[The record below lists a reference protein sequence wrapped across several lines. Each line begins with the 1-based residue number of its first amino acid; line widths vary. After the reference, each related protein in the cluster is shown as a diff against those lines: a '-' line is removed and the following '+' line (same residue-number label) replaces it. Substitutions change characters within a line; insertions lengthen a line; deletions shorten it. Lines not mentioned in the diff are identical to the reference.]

1 MRNSLPVVFGLL
13 LFIGIVQAQSEPTL
27 WITDDVTKNLYHVDL
42 QGNLLQPPFRPPV
55 GATSG
60 LAIDQVNGTFWAVR
74 ELETGGVV
82 NFSRTGDEIFT
93 IGRELFSVST
103 LEGVATDFFET
114 DSLWVIDDPVLMTDL
129 SRVYNIDQ
137 TGTLISSF
145 ERPATANS
153 PQAIAVDPIDGT
165 LWITDNRQDRIYNV
179 QRDGVEISS
188 FSTAV
193 FDAAA
198 TNPQGITVDEQN
210 GTLWLTDRTTSTIYN
225 LTRTGQ
231 LRSSFNRTAYEP
243 NAPSA
248 SPVGITF
255 EFDNGGGGDVSTV
268 RDEFNSISYANN
280 DGTEDWDSNWIEND
294 PFGQGA
300 GSGQVAIENGQLTLE
315 DRPNT
320 GGQPSARRRVN
331 LSGAT
336 SAIFTFDFATTGGVD
351 SSDAVT
357 VEVSSNGGS
366 SWTTIEVFTGISGSS
381 SGSRS
386 YDISGFASAT
396 TEIRFRVTNLYGG
409 SNELFLIDNVQI
421 EFSSTLVSA
430 ARDEFNSVSYANNDG
445 TLNWS
450 GNWIEDDAFG
460 GGPSGGQVQV
470 EKNELTMEDR
480 PNTGTEPG
488 ARREIDLSG
497 ASNVTFSFD
506 YGTTSGVD
514 SNDAVAVDVSSNG
527 GASWTMLENFTG
539 IFGVNSGSRCYDIS
553 AFASSVTQIRFR
565 VTNLYGGSNELFLVD
580 NVEIAVDTAGCS
592 K

>member
-13 LFIGIVQAQSEPTL
+13 LFIEIVQAQSVPTL

-60 LAIDQVNGTFWAVR
+60 LAIDQVNGTFWAAR
-74 ELETGGVV
+74 EFETGGVV

-93 IGRELFSVST
+93 IGRELFSIST

-114 DSLWVIDDPVLMTDL
+114 DSLWVIDDPVLITDL
-129 SRVYNIDQ
+129 ARVYNIDQ

-145 ERPATANS
+145 ERPASANS

-179 QRDGVEISS
+179 QRDGVEILS

-210 GTLWLTDRTTSTIYN
+210 GTLWVTDRTTSTIYN
-225 LTRTGQ
+225 LTRAGQ
-231 LRSSFNRTAYEP
+231 LLSSFNRTTYEP

-268 RDEFNSISYANN
+268 RDEFNSVSYANN
-280 DGTEDWDSNWIEND
+280 DGAEDWDGNWIEND

-315 DRPNT
+315 DRPNS
-320 GGQPSARRRVN
+320 GDQPSARRRVN

-357 VEVSSNGGS
+357 VDVSSNGGS

-386 YDISGFASAT
+386 YDISGFASAV

-421 EFSSTLVSA
+421 EFSSTLVSV
-430 ARDEFNSVSYANNDG
+430 ARDEFNSISYANNDG
-445 TLNWS
+445 NLNWS

-460 GGPSGGQVQV
+460 GGPGSGQV
-470 EKNELTMEDR
+470 EIENNELTLEDR
-480 PNTGTEPG
+480 PNTGTQPS

-497 ASNVTFSFD
+497 AANATFSFD

-514 SNDAVAVDVSSNG
+514 SNDAVVAEVSGNG
-527 GASWTMLENFTG
+527 GASWTILENFTG
-539 IFGVNSGSRCYDIS
+539 IFGLNSGSRCYEIS
-553 AFASSVTQIRFR
+553 AFASGVTQIRFR
-565 VTNLYGGSNELFLVD
+565 VTNLYGGSNERFLVD
-580 NVEIAVDTAGCS
+580 NVEIAIDTAGCS
-592 K
+592 N